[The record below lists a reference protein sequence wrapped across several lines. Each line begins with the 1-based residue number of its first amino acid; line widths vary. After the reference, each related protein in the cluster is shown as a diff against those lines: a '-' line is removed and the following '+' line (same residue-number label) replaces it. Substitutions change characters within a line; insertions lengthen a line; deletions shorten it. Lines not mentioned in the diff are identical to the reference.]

1 MFRSSIFQ
9 QATRSLRQLTPAT
22 RNLSFTAARMGIPT
36 DAPKGLIIEVQT
48 PGSGPEVKKGDSVDV
63 HYKGTLENGTEFDQS
78 YKRGQ
83 PLNFTVGAGMVIQ
96 GWDAGLVGMQVG
108 EKRKLTIPS
117 ELAYGERGIPG
128 VIPAKAT
135 LIFETEL
142 VKIK

>member
-1 MFRSSIFQ
+1 MFRSSIF

-22 RNLSFTAARMGIPT
+22 RNLSFTAARMGIPA
-36 DAPKGLIIEVQT
+36 DAPAGLKIEVLT
-48 PGSGPEVKKGDSVDV
+48 PGAGAEVKRGDSVDV
-63 HYKGTLENGTEFDQS
+63 HYKGVLENGTEFDQS
-78 YKRGQ
+78 YKRGS
-83 PLNFTVGAGMVIQ
+83 PLNFTVGSGMVIK
-96 GWDAGLVGMQVG
+96 GWDEGLVGMQIG

-117 ELAYGERGIPG
+117 DLAYGDRGIPG

>member
-1 MFRSSIFQ
+1 MFRSSLF
-9 QATRSLRQLTPAT
+9 QATRSLRHLTPTT
-22 RNLSFTAARMGIPT
+22 RNISFTAARMGIPT
-36 DAPKGLIIEVQT
+36 DAPKELLMETQT
-48 PGSGPEVKKGDSVDV
+48 PGSGPEVKKGDTVDV
-63 HYKGTLENGTEFDQS
+63 HYRGTLEDGTEFDQS

-83 PLNFTVGAGMVIQ
+83 PLGFTVGAGMVIQ

-117 ELAYGERGIPG
+117 KFAYGERGIPG
-128 VIPAKAT
+128 VIPPGAT

>member
-1 MFRSSIFQ
+1 MFRSSIF
-9 QATRSLRQLTPAT
+9 QATRSLRQLTTPAT
-22 RNLSFTAARMGIPT
+22 RNLSFTTARMGIPADT
-36 DAPKGLIIEVQT
+36 PEGLKIESQNA
-48 PGSGPEVKKGDSVDV
+48 GSGPEVKKGDSVDV
-63 HYKGTLENGTEFDQS
+63 HYKGTLEDGTEFDQS

-117 ELAYGERGIPG
+117 NLAYGERGIPG
-128 VIPAKAT
+128 VIPENAT

-142 VKIK
+142 VKIR

>member
-1 MFRSSIFQ
+1 
-9 QATRSLRQLTPAT
+9 
-22 RNLSFTAARMGIPT
+22 MGIPA
-36 DAPKGLIIEVQT
+36 DAPEGLKIESQNA
-48 PGSGPEVKKGDSVDV
+48 GSGPEVKKGDSVDV
-63 HYKGTLENGTEFDQS
+63 HYKGTLEDGTEFDQS

-117 ELAYGERGIPG
+117 NLAYGERGIPG
-128 VIPAKAT
+128 VIPKNAT

-142 VKIK
+142 VKIR

>member
-1 MFRSSIFQ
+1 MFRSSIF

-22 RNLSFTAARMGIPT
+22 RNISFTAARMGIPA
-36 DAPKGLIIEVQT
+36 DAPAGLQIEVQQ

-117 ELAYGERGIPG
+117 DLAYGDRGIPN
-128 VIPAKAT
+128 VIPPKAT